1 MCQPTV
7 RACRCT
13 QNSVVVVL
21 VGIRKK
27 EEEWWIRVE
36 SEPYVL
42 SGFLGY
48 RPGHVSLFLNGENL
62 ADARQTQWTSV
73 LRPDRGVDGRWAVAT
88 WVPPD
93 GRVFNGGVRL
103 SL

>member
-1 MCQPTV
+1 MWKN
-7 RACRCT
+7 REKWR
-13 QNSVVVVL
+13 
-21 VGIRKK
+21 
-27 EEEWWIRVE
+27 IRVE

-48 RPGHVSLFLNGENL
+48 RPGHVSLFLNAENL

-73 LRPDRGVDGRWAVAT
+73 LRPDRGVDDRWAVDT

-103 SL
+103 SF